1 MKKRRLKS
9 FVLPTI
15 YILIILVTFFS
26 VSIINNQLLKNVTN
40 YDYSKSLMKDV
51 TQAKKYKLNQ
61 VIIVKIMIL
70 KNKQMH

>member
-40 YDYSKSLMKDV
+40 YDYSKSLINEV
-51 TQAKKYKLNQ
+51 TQKVLS
-61 VIIVKIMIL
+61 
-70 KNKQMH
+70 